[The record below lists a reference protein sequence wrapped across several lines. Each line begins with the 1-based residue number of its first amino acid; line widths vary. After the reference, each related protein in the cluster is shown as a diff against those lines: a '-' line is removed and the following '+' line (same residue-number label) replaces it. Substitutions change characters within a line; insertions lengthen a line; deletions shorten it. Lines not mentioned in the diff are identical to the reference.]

1 MRDFGFFMR
10 DNYLFLLFCNQLVT
24 NMLLLRS
31 RQQSRQ
37 TKKRSNKM
45 IKQEKE
51 NYKKLG
57 FQEIESFEIENC
69 TMPIVMDNGKL
80 KIVDAINTNNWSGR
94 YLVLTKDNKIEREF
108 ESHNCLISYCKK
120 QKDK

>member
-1 MRDFGFFMR
+1 
-10 DNYLFLLFCNQLVT
+10 
-24 NMLLLRS
+24 
-31 RQQSRQ
+31 
-37 TKKRSNKM
+37 M